1 MRQLFL
7 ILLLLSFTTLCFAQ
21 TYVLNGNAQALG
33 GNCYAVTPSINFQ
46 NGTVWYSEQINL
58 SNPFDISFYMNFGA
72 NDFNGADGMVFVLQ
86 QIGVNALG
94 INGSGMGFQGFN
106 NSFGIEFDTYSN
118 NADPTTGQNMNDPLF
133 DHVAFLRNGDVN
145 HASANNI
152 AGPVQASATSQNI
165 EDNQDHI
172 IRITWNP
179 VTDVVELYFDCV
191 LRISQAVNLTGQ
203 IFTSSPFVY
212 FGFTGSTGGLNNF
225 QTVCLDTEIIA
236 EDESFTVCEG
246 ESIELTTPG
255 NPAGNFTWSPATFLD
270 DANIQNPTA
279 TPTSDIIYTVT
290 FEDLCGNP
298 FTKQVELIIAETPS
312 INAGMDEEICDGE
325 SIQLNATASD
335 FSSVLWATA
344 DGNIVNG
351 ANSLTPT
358 INESGTYI
366 FTVNYGID
374 CSISDEII
382 VNSIAIPNIELT
394 GDLEIC
400 EGENTT
406 VSLNATYDSVEWS
419 TDETSN
425 SITVSGGNY
434 NVTVMTDG
442 CTNSENFT
450 IVEIPLPAIEL
461 GPDLVIC
468 ENETATLNAGAIV
481 NWSTGET
488 AQSIVVNTAGVY
500 EATIENQGCSAIDDI
515 TVSVDLLLPTNLG
528 DDQTICENETATI
541 TSTSVGLWNT
551 GETSNSIEVSQPGLY
566 SITVENGACLSTES
580 VEVIVAD
587 LPNVELGDPFTFC
600 NGRFAV
606 LNAFDDEA
614 DSYLWSTGE
623 TSSNI
628 DVYAAGVY
636 SVEVINSCGSA
647 FDTITVFTEECDYF
661 LYVPNAFTPDN
672 DGTNDV
678 WHVSAFNLDAIEIF
692 IFNRWGD
699 LIFYSNDASVPWLGD
714 DLKNGYYVP
723 NGVYSYVIEYTVN
736 SVDRKKQQ
744 GTICLLR

>member
-1 MRQLFL
+1 MRHLVLFFVV
-7 ILLLLSFTTLCFAQ
+7 ISFTINCFSQ

-33 GNCYAVTPSINFQ
+33 NDCYAVTPSINFQ
-46 NGTVWYSEQINL
+46 NGTIWYSEQINL
-58 SNPFDISFYMNFGA
+58 SNPFDISFFMNFGA

-118 NADPTTGQNMNDPLF
+118 NADPTTGQNMNDPAF

-152 AGPVQASATSQNI
+152 AGPVQASATNQNI

-179 VTDVVELYFDCV
+179 TTDVVELYFDCV

-236 EDESFTVCEG
+236 EDESFTLCEG
-246 ESIELTTPG
+246 ESIQLNTPG

-270 DANIQNPTA
+270 NPNIQNPSA

-298 FTKQVELIIAETPS
+298 FTKQVELIIAETP
-312 INAGMDEEICDGE
+312 IVNAGEDAEICEGE
-325 SIQLNATASD
+325 SLQLSATASN
-335 FSSVLWATA
+335 FTSIQWTTN
-344 DGNIVNG
+344 DGNILNG
-351 ANSLTPT
+351 ANTLTPSV
-358 INESGTYI
+358 NQSGTY
-366 FTVNYGID
+366 TLAVNYGIG
-374 CSISDEII
+374 CSISDELII
-382 VNSIAIPNIELT
+382 NTIPSPSIALI
-394 GDLEIC
+394 GDFQIC
-400 EGENTT
+400 EGENST
-406 VSLNATYDSVEWS
+406 VSLNETYDNVLWS
-419 TDETSN
+419 TGETSN
-425 SITVSGGNY
+425 SITVAGGNY
-434 NVTVMTDG
+434 SVEVESNG
-442 CTNSENFT
+442 CTNSETFT
-450 IVEIPLPAIEL
+450 IAEIPLPTIEL
-461 GPDLVIC
+461 GPDVTIC
-468 ENETATLNAGAIV
+468 ENETTVLNAGAEV
-481 NWSTGET
+481 NWSTGEI
-488 AQSIVVNTAGVY
+488 AQTIIVNTEGTY
-500 EATIENQGCSAIDDI
+500 EATVNNQGCSASDEI

-528 DDQTICENETATI
+528 DDQTICENETAI
-541 TSTSVGLWNT
+541 LTSTSVGAWNT
-551 GETSNSIEVSQPGLY
+551 GETSNTIEVSQPGIY
-566 SITVENGACLSTES
+566 TIVVENGACVSTES
-580 VEVIVAD
+580 IEVFVAD

-600 NGRFAV
+600 NGRFGV

-647 FDTITVFTEECDYF
+647 LDTITVFTEECDYF

-678 WHVSAFNLDAIEIF
+678 WRVAAFNLDAFEIN

-699 LIFYSNDASVPWLGD
+699 VIFYSNDASVPWLGD